1 MEILK
6 VTGLFLLAVIIVLG
20 IAAAVFCYNNLHW
33 WEKDM
38 KKIEKLGVWE
48 KQVALPGGR
57 IINYGEMGGNGPA
70 LLLIHYITWT

>member
-1 MEILK
+1 MGMELCD
-6 VTGLFLLAVIIVLG
+6 IVVG
-20 IAAAVFCYNNLHW
+20 I
-33 WEKDM
+33 EKKKDM